1 MNGNRFLLDT
11 NAILYILAG
20 DETLADFLFNKEL
33 IISIITE
40 MELLSYK
47 NITSK
52 EQETI
57 KNFISDF
64 TIINIDEKIKLNTIE
79 VKKTSSMKLPDSII
93 AATAISLKL
102 PLITSDKQFKSVSD
116 LNLVYYEK

>member
-1 MNGNRFLLDT
+1 
-11 NAILYILAG
+11 
-20 DETLADFLFNKEL
+20 
-33 IISIITE
+33 